1 MTAVFELNPV
11 LERDTLPIMITSTSE
26 LRLMNDAR
34 FPWCILIPRIHGLTE
49 WHQLPPAVHGPVMA
63 EIASV
68 SEVLIAESLVTK
80 LNVGA
85 LGNRVPQLHIHV
97 VGRHPGDPAWPDPV
111 WGYGVARPYAEGAAS
126 TLITRLRNGVQG

>member
-34 FPWCILIPRIHGLTE
+34 FPWCILIPRIQGLTE
-49 WHQLPPAVHGPVMA
+49 WHQLPPAAHGPVMA

-68 SEVLIAESLVTK
+68 SEVLIAEPLVTK

-111 WGYGVARPYAEGAAS
+111 WGYGVARPYAEGAAWP
-126 TLITRLRNGVQG
+126 LITRLRNEVQG